1 MDVIAK
7 ARELCVAIQAD
18 EAYKNVCKA
27 KENNDKNLELQ
38 ELISNFNL
46 KKIALNREVT
56 RTEKD
61 SSKIAQYDREV
72 NELYSE
78 IMKNPDMIAYSEAKK
93 SLDALMKKIETL
105 LGMTLSGMDPETAVI
120 PEPSACGGD
129 CSSCSGCH

>member
-1 MDVIAK
+1 MDVIEK
-7 ARELCVAIQAD
+7 ARELCVAIQAS
-18 EAYKNVCKA
+18 EEYMNVCKA
-27 KENNDKNLELQ
+27 KESNDKNLQLQ

-46 KKIALNREVT
+46 KKIALNREIT

-61 SSKIAQYDREV
+61 STKIAQYDREV
-72 NELYSE
+72 NEIYAE
-78 IMKNPDMIAYSEAKK
+78 IMKNPDMLAYSEAKK

-105 LGMTLSGMDPETAVI
+105 IGMTLSGADPKTAQI

>member
-56 RTEKD
+56 RTEK
-61 SSKIAQYDREV
+61 QNRTV
-72 NELYSE
+72 
-78 IMKNPDMIAYSEAKK
+78 
-93 SLDALMKKIETL
+93 
-105 LGMTLSGMDPETAVI
+105 
-120 PEPSACGGD
+120 
-129 CSSCSGCH
+129 